1 MPTTTPAET
10 ARADAAARVE
20 AAARAGLLHALRAE
34 YADAARRAGRRA
46 SAAVRRARR
55 DGWARLAP

>member
-10 ARADAAARVE
+10 ARVE